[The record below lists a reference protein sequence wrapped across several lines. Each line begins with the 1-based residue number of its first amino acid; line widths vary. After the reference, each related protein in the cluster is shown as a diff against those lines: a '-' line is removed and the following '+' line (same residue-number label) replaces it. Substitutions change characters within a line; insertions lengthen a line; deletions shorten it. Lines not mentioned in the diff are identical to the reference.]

1 MKRKIILIVV
11 LVLVLAGAYYYSNKT
26 GEGSMIPQSEN
37 SARIIMKDYNTS
49 DAKEIAVGIM
59 GRWKSV
65 DDAKFEE
72 EFVVDALYT
81 YYDKEE
87 VSKDTYE
94 FMNTVDVPGEA
105 VQNLVN
111 NSVYLKVNNKDAGD
125 LWYRIT
131 KLNGTELEMYY
142 EGKGNLLKFSRV
154 IPPNY

>member
-1 MKRKIILIVV
+1 MKKNILILIV
-11 LVLVLAGAYYYSNKT
+11 LVLVLAGGYYYWKNT
-26 GEGSMIPQSEN
+26 GGGSMIAPEDT
-37 SARIIMKDYNTS
+37 ARIMMKEYNTS
-49 DAKEIAVGIM
+49 DANEIALGIM
-59 GRWKSV
+59 GRWKSL

-81 YYDKEE
+81 YYDGAD
-87 VSKDTYE
+87 VSKDTYQ
-94 FMNTVDVPGEA
+94 FFNTVDVPGEA

-111 NSVYLKVNNKDAGD
+111 NSVYLKVANKDAGD

-131 KLNGTELEMYY
+131 KLNGTELEMFY